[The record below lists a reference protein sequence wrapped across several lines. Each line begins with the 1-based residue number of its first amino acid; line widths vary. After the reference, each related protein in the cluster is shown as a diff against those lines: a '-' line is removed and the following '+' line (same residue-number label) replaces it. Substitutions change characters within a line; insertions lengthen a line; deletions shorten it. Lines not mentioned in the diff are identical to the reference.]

1 MIIEGIRN
9 WKNLSCNIFLTRGDT
24 HVRQRCWTA
33 RRRDVLAEVIFAKTE
48 VDPWLSPNSDP
59 RSVSVLKRLT
69 LLSPN
74 NLKQSAQYG
83 MWRFPSGG
91 EARLLRGSP
100 PKRWRTWSNSS
111 KVLLRAQCRNDY
123 DVGHRTVEN

>member
-9 WKNLSCNIFLTRGDT
+9 WKNLSCHIFLINRRRH

-59 RSVSVLKRLT
+59 RSVSVQKRLK

-83 MWRFPSGG
+83 MWRFPSDG
-91 EARLLRGSP
+91 EARLPRRSP
-100 PKRWRTWSNSS
+100 PKRWRT
-111 KVLLRAQCRNDY
+111 
-123 DVGHRTVEN
+123 